1 MRVFLQFTKR
11 HPWLTNVTI
20 YGSLFASA
28 DAVQQKLTKAP
39 NEPIDL
45 IQTAKV
51 GIVGFCFHANFNFF
65 WLRFIERTFPGSAA
79 KNVIKK
85 VACDQLMAA
94 PVTISAFY
102 TGLSILDGEE
112 EIFKNLKEKFWP
124 TYKTGVLCW
133 TVFQTINFSIIPPLV
148 RTAYI
153 GACAFVWTTFLC
165 YIRNRDI
172 DQVATQVLQ
181 YIPVIGNK
189 SAMPAEEDERRR
201 PVK

>member
-1 MRVFLQFTKR
+1 MRALIQFTKR
-11 HPWLTNVTI
+11 YPWATNVTI

-28 DAVQQKLTKAP
+28 DIVQQKLTKGSD
-39 NEPIDL
+39 EPIDFK
-45 IQTAKV
+45 QTAKV

-94 PVTISAFY
+94 PITISAFY
-102 TGLSILDGEE
+102 TGLSLLDGDED
-112 EIFKNLKEKFWP
+112 IFKNLKEKFWP
-124 TYKTGVLCW
+124 TYKTGVVCW
-133 TVFQTINFSIIPPLV
+133 TVFQTINFSLIPPFV

-153 GACAFVWTTFLC
+153 GACAFLWTTFLC

-172 DQVATQVLQ
+172 DQVSATLFQSLSS
-181 YIPVIGNK
+181 ITGNIASQK
-189 SAMPAEEDERRR
+189 EDDNARPPA
-201 PVK
+201 K